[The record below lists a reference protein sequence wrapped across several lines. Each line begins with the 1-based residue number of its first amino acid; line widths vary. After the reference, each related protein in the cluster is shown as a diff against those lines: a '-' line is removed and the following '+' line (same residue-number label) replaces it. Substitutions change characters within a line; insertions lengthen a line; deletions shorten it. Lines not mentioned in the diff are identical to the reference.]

1 MRTLRFDEHVRVL
14 MLMLALFATPPA
26 EAQSM
31 PMNGMDHGDM
41 KGKAHQG
48 AVPAGARD
56 PDAYSDGLAMR
67 PMNGMDMADDTMRAG
82 VLLDRLELFNGR
94 DTHGQAIDAQAWF
107 GTDLDKLWIKVDGER
122 DEGRLGATRTEAL
135 WDRAIAPYWSLQ
147 VGVRHDFGSGPGRNW
162 AALGLQGLA
171 PYWFDVQATAYVGEN
186 GRAALRFEPEYDLSI
201 TQRLILQLNVKLDA
215 FGKNDPQRRI
225 GAGVSSVETGLRLRY
240 EVARKFAPYIGVVF
254 AHKVGNTARY
264 AREDGDRVTDL
275 RGVVG
280 VRIWF

>member
-1 MRTLRFDEHVRVL
+1 MRTLRFDEHLRVL
-14 MLMLALFATPPA
+14 TLMLALFAVPPA
-26 EAQSM
+26 DAQSM
-31 PMNGMDHGDM
+31 PMRGMDHGDM
-41 KGKAHQG
+41 KGMDHEDTA
-48 AVPAGARD
+48 PASARD

-67 PMNGMDMADDTMRAG
+67 PMNGMDMADDAMRAR

-94 DTHGQAIDAQAWF
+94 DTRGQALDAQAWF

-135 WDRAIAPYWSLQ
+135 WDRAVAPNWSLQ

-162 AALGLQGLA
+162 AALGVPGLA
-171 PYWFDVQATAYVGEN
+171 PYWFDVQATAYVGDN
-186 GRAALRFEPEYDLSI
+186 GRTALRFEPEYDLTI
-201 TQRLILQLNVKLDA
+201 TQRLILQANAKLDS

-225 GAGVSSVETGLRLRY
+225 GAGVSSVETGLRMRY
-240 EVARKFAPYIGVVF
+240 EISRKFAPYLGVVF